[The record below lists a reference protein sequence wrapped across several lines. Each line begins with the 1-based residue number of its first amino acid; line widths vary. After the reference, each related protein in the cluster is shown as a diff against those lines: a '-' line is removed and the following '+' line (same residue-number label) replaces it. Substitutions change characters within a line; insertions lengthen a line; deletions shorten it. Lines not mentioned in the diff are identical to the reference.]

1 MTLSTQGSGLIST
14 LEGFQSKINA
24 ESNSSTEQNIKKES
38 SNVDV
43 FWKGVISLTSR
54 ESVNSSMV

>member
-38 SNVDV
+38 SYVDV
-43 FWKGVISLTSR
+43 FLERGNIPYF
-54 ESVNSSMV
+54 